1 MTQVMMLKSK
11 YLVMWVNYCGSFSW
25 KSSCL
30 FSLHSLWFFLR
41 VSLFLFL
48 FFFWG
53 IIYRTFLKKSLL
65 DSPLGCKTYGQMTP
79 PTRTNIQWQLVP
91 QSTNCMH
98 MFAEGLCV
106 EFLIES
112 LGVSFSCSYTHG
124 NEIKNLEYS
133 PLYHIWRFIN

>member
-1 MTQVMMLKSK
+1 MSELLWQLFLEVFMFI
-11 YLVMWVNYCGSFSW
+11 FST
-25 KSSCL
+25 L
-30 FSLHSLWFFLR
+30 SLIFLR
-41 VSLFLFL
+41 SFLFL
-48 FFFWG
+48 FFGW
-53 IIYRTFLKKSLL
+53 IIYRTFLKKNLL

-79 PTRTNIQWQLVP
+79 PTRTNIQWQLVS

-112 LGVSFSCSYTHG
+112 LGVAFSCSYTHS